1 MRDLIGQNIKNQ
13 MPKSFHLNGKTKWL
27 RTKVILS
34 EKSTPHNLV
43 KEKKRIK
50 VVGTDTGAS
59 GPKEMHYNLRLLLVI
74 IIHLTKHEKRTPN
87 RHEKNNIIKTINYN
101 I

>member
-1 MRDLIGQNIKNQ
+1 M
-13 MPKSFHLNGKTKWL
+13 
-27 RTKVILS
+27 
-34 EKSTPHNLV
+34 V
-43 KEKKRIK
+43 KEKRIK

>member
-1 MRDLIGQNIKNQ
+1 M
-13 MPKSFHLNGKTKWL
+13 
-27 RTKVILS
+27 
-34 EKSTPHNLV
+34 
-43 KEKKRIK
+43 
-50 VVGTDTGAS
+50 GTDTGAS